1 MLVAVMEPAKSA
13 QLVVVAVLLTMQVTA
28 VVAAWGTTVGVGVGV
43 DVGKTATASGNL
55 QFHVEIGPTLA
66 AASMVQAAI
75 FHISLLPPALQLS
88 LPRLMRPACRAEIGL
103 RVTANLESYATSFMM
118 LA

>member
-1 MLVAVMEPAKSA
+1 MEPAKSA
-13 QLVVVAVLLTMQVTA
+13 QLGVVAVLLTMQVTA
-28 VVAAWGTTVGVGVGV
+28 VVAAWGTTVGVGVE
-43 DVGKTATASGNL
+43 VGETATASGNL

-88 LPRLMRPACRAEIGL
+88 LPRLMRPACLAEIGL

>member
-1 MLVAVMEPAKSA
+1 MEPAKSA
-13 QLVVVAVLLTMQVTA
+13 QLGVVAVLLTMQVTA

-43 DVGKTATASGNL
+43 AVTATASGNL
-55 QFHVEIGPTLA
+55 QFHVEIGPTSA

-88 LPRLMRPACRAEIGL
+88 LPRLMRPACLAEIGL
-103 RVTANLESYATSFMM
+103 RVTANLESYATSPMM